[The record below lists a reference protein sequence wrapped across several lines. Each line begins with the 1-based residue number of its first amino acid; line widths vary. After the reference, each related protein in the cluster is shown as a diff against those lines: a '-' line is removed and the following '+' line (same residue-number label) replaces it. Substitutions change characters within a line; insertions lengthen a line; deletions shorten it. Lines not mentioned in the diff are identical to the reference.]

1 MMNNNQILG
10 LFLGSAVGDAM
21 GLPRENLSPKRSVKL
36 FGKTIQPALIVIPKL
51 IRFSVCS
58 DDTEHLWITADA
70 LVRSQSS
77 PELFSQLLS
86 QNMKKWL
93 LSFPVGAGKASIK
106 ASVKLLVGISPN
118 QSGVDSAGNG
128 PAMRAPIIGAFFA
141 NDAEKLDQFLK
152 ISTQMTH
159 TDLQAEEGAWVIA
172 QAAALIMREN
182 PKIAPIENF
191 FNIALPK
198 IHSEQL
204 KKSLQLARDYLIA
217 KQSFEE
223 YLIAMNLNQ
232 RGVSGYIGHTVPAV
246 IYAWLY
252 YFGDYQ
258 KGIEAMILAGGDSD
272 TTAAILGALM
282 GLSIDHQKDIPQRW
296 VSGIYNAP
304 ISMDKLMQMSQA
316 INDQNI
322 ASMPKISWGLQ
333 LLKNIAL
340 FVIVLLH
347 GFRRLLPPY

>member
-10 LFLGSAVGDAM
+10 LFLGTAVGDAM
-21 GLPRENLSPKRSVKL
+21 GLPRENLSPKRSIKL
-36 FGKTIQPALIVIPKL
+36 FGISIQPALVAIPKL
-51 IRFSVCS
+51 TRFSVCS

-86 QNMKKWL
+86 QNMKKWF

-106 ASVKLLVGISPN
+106 ASVKLLLGVSPN
-118 QSGVDSAGNG
+118 RSGIYSAGNG

-141 NDAEKLDQFLK
+141 NDAEKLDQFLE
-152 ISTQMTH
+152 ISTKMTH
-159 TDLQAEEGAWVIA
+159 TDSQTEEGAWVIA
-172 QAAALIMREN
+172 QAAALIMREK
-182 PKIAPIENF
+182 PKIAPTENF

-204 KKSLQLARDYLIA
+204 KKSLQLTRDYLIA

-223 YLIAMNLNQ
+223 YLIAMNLDK

-282 GLSIDHQKDIPQRW
+282 GMSIDHQKDIPKEW
-296 VSGIYNAP
+296 MNGIYNAP
-304 ISMDKLMQMSQA
+304 ISLNKLMQMSEA
-316 INDQNI
+316 VSNQNI
-322 ASMPKISWGLQ
+322 AEIPKISWGLQ
-333 LLKNIAL
+333 LLKNVAL
-340 FVIVLLH
+340 LVIVLLH